1 LSRGACADIVRA
13 FMKLRLVSILALLV
27 GACPVFAV
35 PAWQQIDVPPHLYHQ
50 RTPLD
55 RFTRLKDDLE
65 SGRIALDRNSEKDFV
80 ISLLRVLEV
89 PVSSQMLVFS
99 TTSLQL
105 RLITPSN
112 PRALYFTDDLYVGYI
127 PGGRIEIV
135 SLDPELGAIFY
146 IFDIPRSTANIR
158 AERSERCMNCHSP
171 RTRICAGVGR
181 EVRGAGPRVAASQR
195 IGRSRRGTAFLSSS
209 ASADG
214 MSPANMASPSIWG
227 NAIGRLAEGKLS
239 KRLIEP
245 GALFDFARYPAAT
258 SDILPQL
265 LLEHQA
271 GFVNRVVEASYRA
284 RTALHAGQGQIDDV
298 QNREL
303 DEQARVVTRY
313 LLFADEVPLP
323 AGGVEGDAAFKSD
336 FLRNRRAVSDGAS
349 LRDFDLTTPAV
360 PKPLQLHD
368 LQSSFPG
375 VAGGNE
381 AAHLRHDEG
390 GARLRKIGRGLCVSS
405 RERERQHPRYTPR
418 DAVRPAAPVGKKT
431 TGAPRVAESAR
442 EIKAR

>member
-1 LSRGACADIVRA
+1 
-13 FMKLRLVSILALLV
+13 MKLRLVSILALLV

-127 PGGRIEIV
+127 PGGKIEIV

-146 IFDIPRSTANIR
+146 LFDIPRSSANIR
-158 AERSERCMNCHSP
+158 AERSERCINCH
-171 RTRICAGVGR
+171 
-181 EVRGAGPRVAASQR
+181 VAADTGFVPGLVVKSVVPGPGGGSLAAYRQEQTGHDIPFEQR
-195 IGRSRRGTAFLSSS
+195 FGGWYVTGKHGITEH
-209 ASADG
+209 
-214 MSPANMASPSIWG
+214 WG
-227 NAIGRLAEGKLS
+227 NVIGRLFEGKLS
-239 KRLIEP
+239 KRPIEP
-245 GALFDFARYPAAT
+245 GTLFDFARYPAAT

-284 RTALHAGQGQIDDV
+284 RTAFYAGQGRLDDV

-303 DEQARVVTRY
+303 DDQARLVTRY

-336 FLRNRRAVSDGAS
+336 FLRNRRAASSDAS
-349 LRDFDLTTPAV
+349 LKDFDLTTRLFRHRCSYMIYSPVFQGLPAEMKQRIYGTMKV
-360 PKPLQLHD
+360 ALDSAKSDADYAYLPASEKDSIRDILRATLSD
-368 LQSSFPG
+368 LPPG
-375 VAGGNE
+375 W
-381 AAHLRHDEG
+381 
-390 GARLRKIGRGLCVSS
+390 
-405 RERERQHPRYTPR
+405 
-418 DAVRPAAPVGKKT
+418 
-431 TGAPRVAESAR
+431 
-442 EIKAR
+442 